1 MKLINY
7 KDFTNKENKSF
18 NRLREIINLSK
29 KEIRNN
35 DRNSFAT
42 LNIYDLKDLNIV
54 LNLIVKLK
62 KDNMEKDK
70 QIKKDKDLKR
80 RLCKEVNQVFEE
92 VEEKDKII
100 DLMAEF
106 INKQDIDEDICKNN
120 MNDLC
125 DEYGTGINCIS
136 CIKKHFQNLSRKDS

>member
-120 MNDLC
+120 MSDLC
-125 DEYGTGINCIS
+125 DEYGTGINCIN
-136 CIKKHFQNLSRKDS
+136 CIKRHFQNLSRKDS